1 MKRQCSLH
9 PVQLLPAGWSCICL
23 WPWHRIKAGDKP
35 PQLVSAPLPSSA
47 WALTVW
53 GRKMVKLAEVSGEA
67 ELFITS
73 TWVEH
78 LSQRKG
84 VAPWDRWLL
93 LVVAGCCRVQV
104 RVCCTKL
111 QQHRGVI
118 AVWYSRAQ
126 VLIQRVEAVVSVLID
141 YYYSVDEM
149 MGHYCYS

>member
-9 PVQLLPAGWSCICL
+9 PVQLLPAGWSCICR

-35 PQLVSAPLPSSA
+35 PQLVSAPAPSPA

-73 TWVEH
+73 TWIEL
-78 LSQRKG
+78 LSWAKERGSTLSCWLVQGVCQNQQQR
-84 VAPWDRWLL
+84 
-93 LVVAGCCRVQV
+93 
-104 RVCCTKL
+104 
-111 QQHRGVI
+111 RGVI

-126 VLIQRVEAVVSVLID
+126 VVIQWVEVVVSVLID

-149 MGHYCYS
+149 MGHNCYS